1 MEPTVVDKPEE
12 SRFELHIG
20 DDVAGVANYRD
31 QDGHPAFF
39 HTEVNAEFAGQGL
52 GGKLVQGVLEAM
64 RERGETIY
72 PICPFIAGYIEEH
85 PECADV
91 VVPSMRKRFARESG

>member
-1 MEPTVVDKPEE
+1 MVDNPEE

-20 DDVAGVANYRD
+20 DAVAGVANYRD

-39 HTEVNAEFAGQGL
+39 HTEVDAEFAGQGL
-52 GGKLVQGVLEAM
+52 GSKLATGVLEAM

-72 PICPFIAGYIEEH
+72 PICPFIADYIEGH
-85 PECADV
+85 PEYADV
-91 VVPSMRKRFARESG
+91 VVPAMRKRFEKG